1 MNKTLIYAPPRCEYD
16 ICQFAAGLL
25 AGSELTDDGA
35 GDFIL
40 PGEEFDL

>member
-1 MNKTLIYAPPRCEYD
+1 MIKPLTYAPPKCEYD
-16 ICQFAAGLL
+16 NYLTAGIILT
-25 AGSELTDDGA
+25 GSELTDDGA